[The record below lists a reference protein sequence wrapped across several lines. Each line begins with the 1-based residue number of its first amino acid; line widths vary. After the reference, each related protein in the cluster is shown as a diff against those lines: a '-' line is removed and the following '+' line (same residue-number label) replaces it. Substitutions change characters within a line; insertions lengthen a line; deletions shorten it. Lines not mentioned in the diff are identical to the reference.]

1 MGMIGGFGSGF
12 NGYGAMGGSSIGWLL
27 NIAIL
32 VGVVLLVVWAVKK
45 FSRDNVSLATN
56 YSAAITPPLS
66 AREILATRYAS
77 GELSREDYLAT
88 LDDLS

>member
-1 MGMIGGFGSGF
+1 MGMMGGFGSGF
-12 NGYGAMGGSSIGWLL
+12 GGYGAMGGGSIGWLL

-32 VGVVLLVVWAVKK
+32 VGIVLLVVWVVKQ
-45 FSRDNVSLATN
+45 FSRGSVNIAANRSAT
-56 YSAAITPPLS
+56 ITPPTS
-66 AREILATRYAS
+66 AREILAARYAR